1 MILQPCGCKGT
12 KPLPTLLPRKPSASV
27 KKSIQTWY
35 LEGLHEKLMCTL
47 QIERAAL
54 AI

>member
-1 MILQPCGCKGT
+1 MEEPGIRAGEAGY
-12 KPLPTLLPRKPSASV
+12 RV
-27 KKSIQTWY
+27 EVIWY
-35 LEGLHEKLMCTL
+35 LEGLPEKLMCTL